1 MDRNVNDLLRMVS
14 EYESNQ
20 THFVVTA
27 APHVS
32 LTQQI
37 GSVDAMNIQS
47 IESECSS
54 SSSRSSGS
62 GLDQKVMSLKA
73 ESDSSSDE
81 ETESENGS
89 SSDEEE
95 ASAHPIVEEIQSSSA
110 SAITESVTMQTV
122 EDTIIWKEDSA
133 EEIED
138 IATANNL
145 IAAEAESSS
154 SDDESD
160 SDGDSDTDSSSDEEE
175 GTVPVRLTAPTSM
188 PTHNPE
194 EFMSA
199 SDSTDSSENAVSA
212 PIDTVTKI
220 IDDVDSSSGSDSDSV
235 ESEDDDT
242 KEGVEKTEMMST
254 DAVTRSLSLATS
266 SNDAT
271 MSLATNATIPG
282 MPDVK
287 GVDTRECSP
296 PIDEYSQ
303 NIYDTQDGGNDNMK
317 AYTQDVN
324 NSSSD
329 TDSSSE
335 SNSDSGGDSENED
348 GADVPVLAVSAD
360 SSVPVSSKSSE
371 NTKSEKA
378 VGAEEKLPTEAKVLP
393 VIHAGEDSPSSSS
406 GEEEESDDDSSSEEE
421 EEVKKPP
428 LALLVRITLPAHF
441 MLQLSAIQI
450 LCYLFTHNSNHPIL
464 CTFK

>member
-81 ETESENGS
+81 ETETESENGS

-122 EDTIIWKEDSA
+122 EDTINWKEDSA

-145 IAAEAESSS
+145 IC
-154 SDDESD
+154 
-160 SDGDSDTDSSSDEEE
+160 
-175 GTVPVRLTAPTSM
+175 VVVTS
-188 PTHNPE
+188 
-194 EFMSA
+194 
-199 SDSTDSSENAVSA
+199 
-212 PIDTVTKI
+212 
-220 IDDVDSSSGSDSDSV
+220 
-235 ESEDDDT
+235 
-242 KEGVEKTEMMST
+242 
-254 DAVTRSLSLATS
+254 
-266 SNDAT
+266 
-271 MSLATNATIPG
+271 
-282 MPDVK
+282 
-287 GVDTRECSP
+287 
-296 PIDEYSQ
+296 
-303 NIYDTQDGGNDNMK
+303 
-317 AYTQDVN
+317 
-324 NSSSD
+324 
-329 TDSSSE
+329 
-335 SNSDSGGDSENED
+335 
-348 GADVPVLAVSAD
+348 
-360 SSVPVSSKSSE
+360 
-371 NTKSEKA
+371 
-378 VGAEEKLPTEAKVLP
+378 
-393 VIHAGEDSPSSSS
+393 
-406 GEEEESDDDSSSEEE
+406 
-421 EEVKKPP
+421 
-428 LALLVRITLPAHF
+428 
-441 MLQLSAIQI
+441 
-450 LCYLFTHNSNHPIL
+450 NSNHQL
-464 CTFK
+464 F